1 MSLYQFVLNLFLSC
15 IWVFC
20 LNVYTHRQCTLF
32 ACRSHQ
38 RTSDSLDKEL
48 GMAVS
53 AMCVVG
59 TEPLFLKE
67 QLVLLMMEPSL

>member
-1 MSLYQFVLNLFLSC
+1 MYIHTDNALFLPAEV
-15 IWVFC
+15 I
-20 LNVYTHRQCTLF
+20 RG
-32 ACRSHQ
+32 HQ
-38 RTSDSLDKEL
+38 ILWIKSW
-48 GMAVS
+48 GMAVG

>member
-1 MSLYQFVLNLFLSC
+1 MYIHTDNALFLPAEV
-15 IWVFC
+15 I
-20 LNVYTHRQCTLF
+20 RG
-32 ACRSHQ
+32 HQ
-38 RTSDSLDKEL
+38 ILWIKSW